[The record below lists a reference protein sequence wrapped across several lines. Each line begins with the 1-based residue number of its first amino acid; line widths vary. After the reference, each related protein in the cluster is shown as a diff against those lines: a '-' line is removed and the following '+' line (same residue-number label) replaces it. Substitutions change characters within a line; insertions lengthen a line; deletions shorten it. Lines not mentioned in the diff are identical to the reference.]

1 VVTSVNRD
9 DEEDGGASVFA
20 RTIRWIRRLSPET
33 SVEVLIPDFMG
44 NDSALATVMEA
55 RPEILNHNTETV
67 PRLYRTVRPK
77 GRYERTLNLLSRA
90 RELDPEAVTKTGVM
104 VGLGETR
111 EELLEVFRD
120 LREHDVDV
128 LTVGQYLRP
137 SEKHLPLVRYYDPAE
152 FDELRDEALSL
163 GFRHV
168 ESGPLVR
175 SSYHAE
181 KQVAGLRDAQR
192 ETSA

>member
-1 VVTSVNRD
+1 
-9 DEEDGGASVFA
+9 
-20 RTIRWIRRLSPET
+20 
-33 SVEVLIPDFMG
+33 
-44 NDSALATVMEA
+44 
-55 RPEILNHNTETV
+55 
-67 PRLYRTVRPK
+67 
-77 GRYERTLNLLSRA
+77 
-90 RELDPEAVTKTGVM
+90 LDPEAVTKTGVM